1 MGESKPSEL
10 TAFMHVRTRE
20 RGEPGDKANV

>member
-1 MGESKPSEL
+1 MGESKPCEL

>member
-10 TAFMHVRTRE
+10 TAFMHIRTRE
-20 RGEPGDKANV
+20 RGELGDKANV

>member
-1 MGESKPSEL
+1 MGESKPWEL

-20 RGEPGDKANV
+20 RGEPGGKANV